1 MANVAPTIL
10 SYSRDDFKAR
20 IDLVKGFAQR
30 LHIDVCDGSF
40 VPIKTIGLAQVYTVN
55 SIPFDLHL
63 MMNNPESQV
72 ETIIS
77 LKPELVIAHF
87 EAKADLAKL
96 FFDLK
101 AVHIKVGLAI
111 LHDTTIEEVA
121 EVLSKIDHLL
131 IFTGTLGKNG
141 GTFTPEVLS
150 KIAEA
155 RAINPQLEI
164 AVDGGINLDAAKQA
178 VEAGV
183 DVIDCGS
190 FIHDSDSPVEAFM
203 SIQNLAGAD
212 R

>member
-20 IDLVKGFAQR
+20 IDLVKAFATR
-30 LHIDVCDGSF
+30 LHIDICDGSF
-40 VPIKTIGLAQVYTVN
+40 VPMKTIGLAQVYTVN

-63 MMNNPESQV
+63 MIDNPESQV

-96 FFDLK
+96 FFDLR

-111 LHDTTIEEVA
+111 LFDTTIEEVA
-121 EVLSKIDHLL
+121 QLLPKIDHLL

-155 RAINPQLEI
+155 RAVNTQLEI
-164 AVDGGINLDAAKQA
+164 AVDGGVNLDAAKQA
-178 VEAGV
+178 VEAGA

-190 FIHDSDSPVEAFM
+190 YIHDAASPVEAFN
-203 SIQNLAGAD
+203 SLRDLIGAS